1 MTVIVTEDDFD
12 LADIYA
18 KLRTPSTPPSPGA
31 VTVFVGLVREMN
43 NDLPITAMTLEH
55 YPGMTEK
62 QLKAIRDEAMQ
73 RWPLTGAMI
82 VHRIGKLGPNDQIVA
97 VGTASAHRQ
106 ASFDASNFIMDYLK
120 TDAPFWK
127 SEDTADGAKWVSS
140 RTEDDKARRRW

>member
-31 VTVFVGLVREMN
+31 VTVFVGLVRELN
-43 NDLPITAMTLEH
+43 NDRPITAMTLEH

-82 VHRIGKLGPNDQIVA
+82 VHRIGRLGPNDQIVA

-140 RTEDDKARRRW
+140 RAEDDKARRRW

>member
-31 VTVFVGLVREMN
+31 VTVFVGLVRELN
-43 NDLPITAMTLEH
+43 NDRPITAMTLEH

-73 RWPLTGAMI
+73 RWPLTGVMI
-82 VHRIGKLGPNDQIVA
+82 VHRIGRLGPNDQIVA

-140 RTEDDKARRRW
+140 RAEDDKARRRW

>member
-18 KLRTPSTPPSPGA
+18 KLRTPTTPPSPGA

-43 NDLPITAMTLEH
+43 NDRPITAMTLEH

-82 VHRIGKLGPNDQIVA
+82 VHRIGRLGPNDQIVA

-140 RTEDDKARRRW
+140 RAEDDKARRRW

>member
-43 NDLPITAMTLEH
+43 NDRPITAMTLEH

-73 RWPLTGAMI
+73 RWPLTGVMI
-82 VHRIGKLGPNDQIVA
+82 VHRIGRLGPNDQIVA

-140 RTEDDKARRRW
+140 RAEDDKARRRW

>member
-43 NDLPITAMTLEH
+43 NDRPITAMTLEH

-82 VHRIGKLGPNDQIVA
+82 VHRIGRLGPNDQIVA

-127 SEDTADGAKWVSS
+127 SEDTADGTKWVSS
-140 RTEDDKARRRW
+140 RAEDNKARRRW

>member
-43 NDLPITAMTLEH
+43 NDRPITAMTLEH

-82 VHRIGKLGPNDQIVA
+82 VHRIGRLGPNDQIVA

-140 RTEDDKARRRW
+140 RAEDDKARRRW

>member
-18 KLRTPSTPPSPGA
+18 KLRTPSTLPTPGA
-31 VTVFVGLVREMN
+31 VTIFVGLVREMN
-43 NDLPITAMTLEH
+43 NDCPITAMTLEH

-62 QLKAIRDEAMQ
+62 QLEAIRDEAMQ

-82 VHRIGKLGPNDQIVA
+82 VHRIGRLSPNDQIVA

-120 TDAPFWK
+120 TNAPFWK
-127 SEDTADGAKWVSS
+127 SEDTVDGARWVAP
-140 RTEDDKARRRW
+140 RAADDKAKRRW

>member
-18 KLRTPSTPPSPGA
+18 KLRIPSTPPSPGA

-43 NDLPITAMTLEH
+43 NDRPITAMTLEH

-82 VHRIGKLGPNDQIVA
+82 VHRIGRLGPNDQIVA

-140 RTEDDKARRRW
+140 RAEDDKARRRW

>member
-43 NDLPITAMTLEH
+43 NDRPITAMTLEH

-62 QLKAIRDEAMQ
+62 QLKAIKDEAMQ
-73 RWPLTGAMI
+73 RWPLTGVMI
-82 VHRIGKLGPNDQIVA
+82 VHRIGRLGPNDQIVA

-140 RTEDDKARRRW
+140 RAEDDKARRRW